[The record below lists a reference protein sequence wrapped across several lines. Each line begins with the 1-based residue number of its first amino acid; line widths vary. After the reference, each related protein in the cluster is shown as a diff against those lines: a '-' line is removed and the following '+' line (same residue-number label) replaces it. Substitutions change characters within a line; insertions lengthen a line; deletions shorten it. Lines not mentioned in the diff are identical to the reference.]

1 MRSSAAATARR
12 LRWAG
17 GRAALSSAAPPVLE
31 SGAFMDSLMMGAPFA
46 AGRSPPRWSVDDP
59 AAALE
64 AEATAVQRLD
74 GCDAA
79 EWAARVELAAAYRLV
94 DMLGW
99 TDTIN
104 NHLTARLPT
113 CSADGAEH
121 FLINCYGMG
130 FDEVTASSL
139 VKIDGAGNV
148 VDPGECT
155 GAVNKAGYVIHAAV
169 HAARDDAQC
178 VMHTHEVYTTAVSSL
193 QCGLLPLTQTAMVL
207 GPICYHD
214 YEGVAVNSEERASLT
229 TDIQAQPQSGVMM
242 LANHGVLTLGRSI
255 PQAFTRLFFCHKACK
270 MQVMA
275 LSAAGG
281 SEGKLQRPRDDV
293 EALVTQEQSF
303 TVHPD
308 PEKEEFFNMYCA
320 ALFSQHVRQLRRV
333 NPGFDI

>member
-1 MRSSAAATARR
+1 MRYVATLRRLSSAAA
-12 LRWAG
+12 
-17 GRAALSSAAPPVLE
+17 PVMD
-31 SGAFMDSLMMGAPFA
+31 SGAYHDSLLMGSPFA
-46 AGRSPPRWSVDDP
+46 AGRSPPSWSVDDP
-59 AAALE
+59 AAARA
-64 AEATAVQRLD
+64 AEETADRRLG
-74 GCDAA
+74 GCDGA
-79 EWAARVELAAAYRLV
+79 EWAARVELAAAYRLIAL
-94 DMLGW
+94 LGW
-99 TDTIN
+99 TDTID
-104 NHLTARLPT
+104 NHITVRL
-113 CSADGAEH
+113 GEER

-139 VKIDGAGNV
+139 VKIDGTGKV
-148 VDPGECT
+148 IEPGECT
-155 GAVNKAGYVIHAAV
+155 GAVNKTGYVIHEAI
-169 HAARDDAQC
+169 HAARDDAHC

-207 GPICYHD
+207 GPICYHE
-214 YEGVAVNSEERASLT
+214 YEGLSVNPEERASLT
-229 TDIQAQPQSGVMM
+229 ADIQAQPQSGVMM

-281 SEGKLQRPRDDV
+281 CDEKMQRPRNDV

-308 PEKEEFFNMYCA
+308 PEKEEFFNMYCG
-320 ALFSQHVRQLRRV
+320 ALFSQHVRQLRRA